1 MESYSTYIFIA
12 VIMSGVGYMAT
23 HTRNFNI
30 WKMGLLAFVAAPIV
44 MNLNDSKAAIWITVI
59 FFFAGFMLPHAHI
72 FDGFLNAISKA
83 INGFRFRDE
92 RRHIESQK
100 EELRR
105 KEEELRRREA
115 ELERLRRE
123 YEEAMHRTRHSHYSH
138 NDSSSHRPG
147 GERKQNK
154 QQRSDEEKS
163 GHGAKNNSSSNN
175 WTKTNNPQRAAQLET
190 LGLDPNKVY
199 SSKEISRWVRNLASK
214 YHPDRHHGKN
224 EDEIR
229 RLTEKMKKIN
239 AASDWLKRNPD
250 E

>member
-1 MESYSTYIFIA
+1 
-12 VIMSGVGYMAT
+12 MAT

-44 MNLNDSKAAIWITVI
+44 MNLNDSKAAIWIAVI

-72 FDGFLNAISKA
+72 FNGFFNAISEV
-83 INGFRFRDE
+83 INGIRFKDE

-105 KEEELRRREA
+105 KAEELRRREA

-123 YEEAMHRTRHSHYSH
+123 YEEAMHRARHS
-138 NDSSSHRPG
+138 NHRPG
-147 GERKQNK
+147 GERRQDK
-154 QQRSDEEKS
+154 QQSSDKERP
-163 GHGAKNNSSSNN
+163 GRGAGTNSSSNN
-175 WTKTNNPQRAAQLET
+175 WRKTNNPQRAAHLET

-199 SSKEISRWVRNLASK
+199 SSKEIRKLFRENVSK
-214 YHPDRHHGKN
+214 CHPDRHQDKT
-224 EDEIR
+224 EEEIR
-229 RLTEKMKKIN
+229 RLTEKLQKII
-239 AASDWLKRNPD
+239 AAADWLKRNPD